1 MDTGFAVMGIIL
13 LLLCVLPFI
22 IIRKNRKK
30 RDKKYKE
37 TISSLA
43 GESNNQ
49 IDLYDGWKST
59 IIGLDSLNR
68 KLFFL
73 RKVGDKDVHIV
84 VDLADIHGSKVLNT
98 RWSLKGESNG
108 MTQKLELGLTPREK
122 SKPIIRLEFFNAD
135 CDGLTMMDE
144 LLIAEKWS
152 ALINSTISK
161 NGTT

>member
-22 IIRKNRKK
+22 IIRKNRQK

-43 GESNNQ
+43 RESNNQ